1 MPENMRNAMTS
12 AEIQRRL
19 RNTSTDLPRSYLED
33 TLRNYM
39 DELKAGG
46 YLDGFQPSLV
56 LFFGV
61 FDVIVQGMGVA
72 SPNMWAF

>member
-1 MPENMRNAMTS
+1 MA
-12 AEIQRRL
+12 
-19 RNTSTDLPRSYLED
+19 DLAHFL
-33 TLRNYM
+33 
-39 DELKAGG
+39 
-46 YLDGFQPSLV
+46 LDGFQPSLV